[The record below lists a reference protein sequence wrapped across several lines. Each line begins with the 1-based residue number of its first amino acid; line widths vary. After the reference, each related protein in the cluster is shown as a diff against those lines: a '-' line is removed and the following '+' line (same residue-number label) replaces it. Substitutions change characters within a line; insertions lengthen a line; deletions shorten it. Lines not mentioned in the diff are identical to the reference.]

1 MDKQSCVNGEK
12 VHPGE
17 AVPRFSETERDKA
30 QASSL
35 GQRRSS
41 SLGPIHVLNVLDRG
55 FAKVST
61 RLSVGY
67 FGSSARVLKPT
78 AKGPRV
84 DLLIPNKATKP

>member
-41 SLGPIHVLNVLDRG
+41 SLGPIHVS
-55 FAKVST
+55 K
-61 RLSVGY
+61 
-67 FGSSARVLKPT
+67 
-78 AKGPRV
+78 
-84 DLLIPNKATKP
+84 